1 MENLFELSKDGKLI
15 TKILDNR
22 AIVIIPD
29 GIVELDLSLFYHCKS
44 LQTLVIPKSIE
55 KITLI
60 FSDCEILE
68 DIIVDEDNPFFKSV
82 KGVLFNKDCTKL
94 IRFPKG
100 KKLDNYVIPQTVEV
114 IGEYAFDNCVHL
126 NHLEAKSNSLKVIED
141 RAFCGCENLLDVQLP
156 SEMDYIGE
164 WAFGNCF
171 NLRNINIP
179 KGLKKMND
187 HVLSGSKIK
196 SAIIPL
202 GVTKICNDAFSG
214 CKNLVSVEIPNTVE
228 SIGVAAFWGCGFS
241 HLTIPNSVNEI
252 FHWAFHRSALQEVEI
267 PNSVT
272 KIGNNAFDLC
282 NSLKSCRLPNTINY
296 IAEGTFNG
304 CSSLTSIDIPS
315 SVVAI
320 GDHAFEDCTALRDID
335 LSNNITKIGYYAFGR
350 CTSLVRVNLPQN
362 LKQLDSHAFMNCSSL
377 ENIVSHSQ
385 SNHFASIN
393 GVLFNKQIT
402 KLVKYPAAKKDKGYK
417 IPHGVESIET
427 YAMSGCS
434 YLEVIILPDTV
445 FKIEDMAFLGSKNL
459 TKIHMP
465 ESVEVLGESVFYDCI
480 SIKEITIPSNIR
492 EMKDFVF
499 DKDYLKSLEA
509 IHSKIRR
516 VNDVTI
522 SKYCFDEADFDN
534 VTLYVPSGTRWDY
547 KNHPYWGQYKHI
559 EIEDE

>member
-60 FSDCEILE
+60 FSDCENLE

-82 KGVLFNKDCTKL
+82 KGVLFNKECTKL

-100 KKLDNYVIPQTVEV
+100 KKLDDYVIPQTVEV

-214 CKNLVSVEIPNTVE
+214 CKSLVSVEIPNTVE
-228 SIGVAAFWGCGFS
+228 SIGVAAFWGCAFS
-241 HLTIPNSVNEI
+241 HLTIPNSVKEI
-252 FHWAFHRSALQEVEI
+252 FHWAFHRSALQEIDI
-267 PNSVT
+267 PSSVT
-272 KIGNNAFDLC
+272 KIGNNAFDKC
-282 NSLKSCRLPNTINY
+282 ASLESCKLPNSIKY
-296 IAEGTFNG
+296 IAEGTFKD
-304 CSSLTSIDIPS
+304 CSSLISIDLPS
-315 SVVAI
+315 SIIAI
-320 GDHAFEDCTALRDID
+320 GRNAFE
-335 LSNNITKIGYYAFGR
+335 
-350 CTSLVRVNLPQN
+350 
-362 LKQLDSHAFMNCSSL
+362 NC
-377 ENIVSHSQ
+377 I
-385 SNHFASIN
+385 
-393 GVLFNKQIT
+393 
-402 KLVKYPAAKKDKGYK
+402 
-417 IPHGVESIET
+417 
-427 YAMSGCS
+427 
-434 YLEVIILPDTV
+434 
-445 FKIEDMAFLGSKNL
+445 
-459 TKIHMP
+459 
-465 ESVEVLGESVFYDCI
+465 
-480 SIKEITIPSNIR
+480 
-492 EMKDFVF
+492 
-499 DKDYLKSLEA
+499 
-509 IHSKIRR
+509 
-516 VNDVTI
+516 
-522 SKYCFDEADFDN
+522 
-534 VTLYVPSGTRWDY
+534 
-547 KNHPYWGQYKHI
+547 
-559 EIEDE
+559 